1 MSGPQKPPVAVA
13 LTYEFGKQHLPRVVA
28 SGRGAIAERIL
39 ALAQENGIPVREDAD
54 LAALLAA
61 VELESE
67 IPAEAM
73 IAVAEIM
80 AQIFLLNRRAQA
92 AATNGR

>member
-1 MSGPQKPPVAVA
+1 MSDSRKPPVAVA
-13 LTYEFGKQHLPRVVA
+13 LTYEFGKPNLPRVVA
-28 SGRGAIAERIL
+28 SGRGAVAERIL

-61 VELESE
+61 VDLESE

-80 AQIFLLNRRAQA
+80 AQIFLINRQA
-92 AATNGR
+92 AAAKRR

>member
-1 MSGPQKPPVAVA
+1 MSPSQKPPVAVA
-13 LTYEFGKQHLPRVVA
+13 LSYEFGRPNLPRVVA
-28 SGRGAIAERIL
+28 SGRGAVAERIL
-39 ALAQENGIPVREDAD
+39 TLAAENGIPVREDAD

-61 VELESE
+61 VEIDSE

-80 AQIFLLNRRAQA
+80 AQIFLLNRRAQDA
-92 AATNGR
+92 AGSR

>member
-1 MSGPQKPPVAVA
+1 MSDFRKPPVAVA
-13 LTYEFGKQHLPRVVA
+13 LTYEFGKPNLPRVVA
-28 SGRGAIAERIL
+28 SGRGAVAERIL

-54 LAALLAA
+54 LAALLGA
-61 VELESE
+61 VDLESE

-80 AQIFLLNRRAQA
+80 AQIFLINRQA
-92 AATNGR
+92 AAAKRR

>member
-1 MSGPQKPPVAVA
+1 MSGPHKPPVAVA
-13 LTYEFGKQHLPRVVA
+13 LTYEFGRPNLPRVVA
-28 SGRGAIAERIL
+28 SGRGPVAARIL

-61 VELESE
+61 VELDSE
-67 IPAEAM
+67 IPPEAM

-80 AQIFLLNRRAQA
+80 AQILLINRQAQA
-92 AATNGR
+92 AASDRR

>member
-1 MSGPQKPPVAVA
+1 MTDTRRPPVAVA
-13 LTYEFGKQHLPRVVA
+13 LTYEFGRPDLPRVVA
-28 SGRGAIAERIL
+28 SGRGPVAERIL
-39 ALAQENGIPVREDAD
+39 ALAEENGIPVREDAD
-54 LAALLAA
+54 LAALLAS
-61 VELESE
+61 VELDSE

-92 AATNGR
+92 AAATHD

>member
-1 MSGPQKPPVAVA
+1 MSGPQKPAVAVA
-13 LTYEFGKQHLPRVVA
+13 LTYEFGKPNLPRIVA
-28 SGRGAIAERIL
+28 SGRGPIAERIL

-54 LAALLAA
+54 LATLLAA

-73 IAVAEIM
+73 IAVAEVM
-80 AQIFLLNRRAQA
+80 AQIFLLNRQAQA
-92 AATNGR
+92 ATNRR